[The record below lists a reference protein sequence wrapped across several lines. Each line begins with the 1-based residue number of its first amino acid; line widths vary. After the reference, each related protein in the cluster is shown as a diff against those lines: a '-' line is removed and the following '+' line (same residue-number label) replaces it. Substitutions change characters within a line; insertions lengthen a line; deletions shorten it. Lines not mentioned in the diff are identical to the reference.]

1 VTPQRCSVARVKL
14 RAAGTDPGSRSGVR
28 VATFGNRAAVRATG
42 AAHSDGPLPFAGTAI
57 CNAGAN
63 HSQPVRPGGL
73 AVCAV
78 ITCHNRSLQGNGR
91 VQLNPPVC
99 THHLQAVSAIQLLHV
114 HLLC

>member
-1 VTPQRCSVARVKL
+1 MTTVMSSQTSVTLQRCSVARVKL
-14 RAAGTDPGSRSGVR
+14 RAAETDPGSRSGVR

-42 AAHSDGPLPFAGTAI
+42 AASSGQLPFAGTAI

-91 VQLNPPVC
+91 VQLNPPVR
-99 THHLQAVSAIQLLHV
+99 THRLQAVSAI
-114 HLLC
+114 